1 MGDVLGE
8 GTSAEVLAVCI
19 DHNMVAVK
27 IFKREYA
34 ENAKFELEHLGKLD
48 HPHLNSLMPP
58 RTQAAAQKLF
68 PGRTVI
74 ALELCVPVKRRMQ
87 ASICMAKWCV
97 QLAEAVRYLHAQ
109 SVMHCDV
116 KPENVYVNLESESI
130 QLGDLGLAAKS
141 PILSQYCQSPP
152 YAPPEASTRG
162 QLVTFPADVWS
173 LMVTLLEMVSNVHVF
188 PYEERGEALKN
199 IVSEPIRDKD
209 AFFSRIKAPDC
220 LKDLASIVLRPA
232 EERPCIDEVAA
243 FLTAKLGATGLDTN
257 IFV

>member
-8 GTSAEVLAVCI
+8 GTSAEVCSVFI
-19 DHNMVAVK
+19 NGSMVAVK

-34 ENAKFELEHLGKLD
+34 ENARFELEHLGKLV
-48 HPHLNSLMPP
+48 HPHLNGLMPP
-58 RTQAAAQKLF
+58 CTQAAAQKLF

-74 ALELCVPVKRRMQ
+74 ALELCVPVKHHMR
-87 ASICMAKWCV
+87 ASMCMAKWCV

-116 KPENVYVNLESESI
+116 KPENVYVNLESI
-130 QLGDLGLAAKS
+130 QLGDLGLASKS

-173 LMVTLLEMVSNVHVF
+173 LMVTLLEMVSNEYVF
-188 PYEERGEALKN
+188 PYQERGEALKK

-209 AFFSRIKAPDC
+209 AFFSRIKAPGC